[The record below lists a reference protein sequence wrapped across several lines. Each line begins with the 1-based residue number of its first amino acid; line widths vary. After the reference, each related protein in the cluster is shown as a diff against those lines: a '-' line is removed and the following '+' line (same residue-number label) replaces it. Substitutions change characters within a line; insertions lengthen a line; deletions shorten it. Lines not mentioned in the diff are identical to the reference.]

1 MLMMTI
7 RRTTVAWSCALLLG
21 CASKG
26 GDSTPPAES
35 TPSEPTPSA
44 PAEPSEPPE
53 SEAAEAAEEPAS
65 EPAPAL
71 QNLAETLRKQGNA
84 TKFLEAAE
92 AAGVMEYLTGNES
105 EVTLIVPTDDAFARA
120 PKAVTSK
127 LARKEEAAKLM
138 KYHIL
143 PEKMDLTRVMQHR
156 TLPTLAGPEI
166 PVQVIEG
173 TKLFFDKANLVT
185 GNIEATNGQIHF
197 IDQVLLPGAKK

>member
-35 TPSEPTPSA
+35 APAEPTPSEA
-44 PAEPSEPPE
+44 PEASEPAETPE
-53 SEAAEAAEEPAS
+53 AEAAEEPAS

-105 EVTLIVPTDDAFARA
+105 EVTLIVPTDEAFASA

-127 LARKEEAAKLM
+127 LARKEEATKLM

-173 TKLFFDKANLVT
+173 TKLYFDKANLVT

-197 IDQVLLPGAKK
+197 IDQVLLPKK